1 MRWHRNRIT
10 ITVALAAMIGFGMIL
25 FLAYQ
30 VSASYRAAENHARGQ
45 SAALLA
51 LQEAQFKAQFR
62 EVELQLTNTNLQIA
76 PLLTAGQS
84 ANLGS
89 TLQQHLQLI
98 PQADHIALI
107 DLRGQLLAQAEGASP
122 FELDFLPL
130 LDQLKQQGIV
140 YHTGGSGQ
148 PPELIIGLKP
158 AEQSASFLALARI
171 RPGHLEQALA
181 TSRLKSGQSLYLLD
195 AQLRI
200 LASTPRQS
208 NLSALEAELSGP
220 IKQKQRRGAFLSQ
233 KSDQLISLQQIGASP
248 LYLVSTLP
256 TPSYLAEWQKKLAYY
271 TTAASLM
278 LLLTAVM
285 AYYFWRSRR
294 LTQNLKAKERKL
306 SASET
311 RFKQMIET
319 TPVGLVL
326 ARMPD
331 FYITYINQHAA
342 KMFGLPQAAALS
354 KRAFEL
360 YYDRVDFL
368 HHSEDALAG
377 KAVNN
382 AECILRHKEG
392 NPFWANVSMSAS
404 TSNDGTTLLIGLN
417 DITQRKQLEDELKRR
432 ATTDSLSGLANR
444 AYFMETAQQEIQRT
458 KRYQRRAC
466 ILMLDIDFFKKIND
480 NYGHQTGDQVIRTM
494 ANLCRASLRD
504 IDLIARIGGE
514 EFTAFLPETTLDEAY
529 LAAERLRIRIEENVI
544 MLDDGREIRFT
555 SSIGISEI
563 MPDDP
568 NVDAPLK
575 RADTAL
581 YASKH
586 SGRNKSTCFEHL
598 PTDEQA
604 PKDS

>member
-30 VSASYRAAENHARGQ
+30 VSASYRTAENHARGQ

-51 LQEAQFKAQFR
+51 LQDAQIKAQLR
-62 EVELQLTNTNLQIA
+62 EVELQLINTNLQIA
-76 PLLTAGQS
+76 PLLAAEQS
-84 ANLGS
+84 ANPS
-89 TLQQHLQLI
+89 SILQQQLQLI
-98 PQADHIALI
+98 PQADNIALI
-107 DLRGQLLAQAEGASP
+107 DLRGQLLAQAEGVSP

-130 LDQLKQQGIV
+130 IDQLKQQEIV
-140 YHTGGSGQ
+140 YHTSSGQ
-148 PPELIIGLKP
+148 PPELIIALKP
-158 AEQSASFLALARI
+158 SGQSASLLALARI
-171 RPGHLEQALA
+171 RPGHLGQALSA
-181 TSRLKSGQSLYLLD
+181 TRLKPGQSLYLLD
-195 AQLRI
+195 AELKI
-200 LASTPRQS
+200 LASAPRQP
-208 NLSALEAELSGP
+208 NLLGLEAELSGP
-220 IKQKQRRGAFLSQ
+220 IKQKQRSGAFLSK
-233 KSDQLISLQQIGASP
+233 KSDQLISLQQIGSSP
-248 LYLVSTLP
+248 LHLVTTLP
-256 TPSYLAEWQKKLAYY
+256 TSSYLTEWQKKLAYY

-404 TSNDGTTLLIGLN
+404 TSNDGTTLLIGLS

-529 LAAERLRIRIEENVI
+529 LAAERLRTHIEENVI
-544 MLDDGREIRFT
+544 MLDDGREIKFT

-563 MPDDP
+563 TPDDP

-598 PTDEQA
+598 PTDEQT